1 MGTASLIKFFSGF
14 NIFNGEKLAKL
25 VFYAILIF
33 IGIGIY
39 TKTFIEP
46 KFKYVTDNKQTIQS
60 AQEVH
65 NHYEQITVK
74 NEDKFSLLKIGGLKL
89 LSYE

>member
-1 MGTASLIKFFSGF
+1 MIPFSIVKFLSGF
-14 NIFNGEKLAKL
+14 NPFNPQALGKVLWVIIWIAVAL
-25 VFYAILIF
+25 T
-33 IGIGIY
+33 IY

-46 KFKYVTDNKQTIQS
+46 KYKYITDNKQTIQS
-60 AQEVH
+60 AKEVH